1 MGLGS
6 TLKAVKISDLV
17 YWVGAIDWNIR
28 DFHGYVTG
36 RGSTYNAY
44 LIVGEQVTLVDT
56 VKAGFHREM
65 LSRVSSIVDPRE
77 IKYLVSNHSEMDHT
91 GSLVEVMELIDP
103 DEVYASKTGVK
114 TLNTQFDIDREIK
127 ALSSGDELELGGV
140 KLSFLETR
148 MLHWPD
154 SMVTYL
160 PEEKL
165 LFSQDGFGMHL
176 AGGERFADEIP
187 YSILEEEAAR
197 YYANILLPYSNL
209 VSKLIANI
217 AELGIEINTLCPD
230 HGPVWRK
237 DIDKIIG
244 LWRKWAL
251 QKPQDKAVV
260 LYDSMWGSTA
270 LMSKAVAEGLDAE
283 GIAVKVMPVRS
294 SHRSEVALEILD
306 AGAFLVGSPT
316 LNNNIFPSVADVL
329 TYLKGLKPK
338 NLIGASFGSY
348 GWSGESVKHLNEI
361 LDGMKVEII
370 DEGVSVN
377 YVPGEEDLVR
387 CYELGVKCGK
397 QLKEITNAGK

>member
-17 YWVGAIDWNIR
+17 YWVGAIDWKIR

-44 LIVGEQVTLVDT
+44 LIIGEEVTLVDT
-56 VKAGFHREM
+56 VKAGFHQEM
-65 LSRVSSIVDPRE
+65 LSRISSIVDPQE
-77 IKYLVSNHSEMDHT
+77 IKYIVSNHSEMDHT
-91 GSLVEVMELIDP
+91 GSLTKAIEIIDP
-103 DEVYASKTGVK
+103 DEVYASKVGVK
-114 TLNTQFDIDREIK
+114 TLNAQFDIDREIK

-154 SMVTYL
+154 SMVTYI

-176 AGGERFADEIP
+176 ASSERFSDEIP
-187 YSILEEEAAR
+187 LSVLEEEAAR
-197 YYANILLPYSNL
+197 YYANILMPYSNL
-209 VSKLIANI
+209 VSKLISSI
-217 AELGIEINTLCPD
+217 AEMGLEIKTLCPD

-237 DIDKIIG
+237 DIDRIVG
-244 LWRKWAL
+244 LWKRWAL
-251 QKPQDKAVV
+251 QEPRNKAVV
-260 LYDSMWGSTA
+260 LYDSMWESTA
-270 LMSKAVAEGLDAE
+270 IMSKAIAEGLSSEEINA
-283 GIAVKVMPVRS
+283 KVIPVRS

-306 AGAFLVGSPT
+306 AGALLVGSPT

-361 LDGMKVEII
+361 LSGMKVELI

-377 YVPGEEDLVR
+377 YVPGEEDLNN
-387 CYELGVKCGK
+387 CYELGIKCGK
-397 QLKEITNAGK
+397 LLKERTDAGK